1 MEYIRIEY
9 KNRKKEILE
18 FESKEDLGRWVVE
31 NLENVK
37 DLKTEDMAMK
47 IRINNCYRAE
57 SWSV

>member
-9 KNRKKEILE
+9 KDRKKEILE

-37 DLKTEDMAMK
+37 DLKTEDMAIK

-57 SWSV
+57 S